1 MRNHTPPRNPMSRF
15 AAINSTDLAKAAHA
29 HSDRIIQL
37 DRYLVARDGLRAF
50 IPQAW
55 AILEGPSKPFVGGWH
70 IDAICEHLM
79 AVSKG
84 DIKRLAIS
92 MPPRHMKSLSV
103 SVFWLAWD
111 WLNSPWRQFLYAARI
126 SFLITA
132 IYGGGVISYHYYQ
145 RALSAKD
152 LEKERALK
160 LAALAQISSLESRI
174 HPHFLFNT
182 LNSISALIPE
192 DPRRAEQL
200 IERVSA
206 LLRFSLDSA
215 NKGLVTL
222 EEEMK
227 IVSDYLEIEKTRFD
241 ARLTYQVHTDPE
253 CLACL
258 IPPLSV
264 QTLVENSVKHA
275 IATSRSGGSIEVAAT
290 IDSGRLRIEVFD
302 SGPGFSSASI
312 AEGHGL
318 DMLRSRLT
326 VQFESRASLHID
338 GSRVTLWI
346 PA

>member
-1 MRNHTPPRNPMSRF
+1 MRGLLRIL
-15 AAINSTDLAKAAHA
+15 AINFAIAAGATLVFFIFDGRLDWERIAPWFISSLVYSNCIGCLCYAVGAKLWGRLFRFSWHW
-29 HSDRIIQL
+29 SL
-37 DRYLVARDGLRAF
+37 LLVAALLITLSLAGTMIGGGVLIALGIQRAEYYW
-50 IPQAW
+50 P
-55 AILEGPSKPFVGGWH
+55 
-70 IDAICEHLM
+70 
-79 AVSKG
+79 
-84 DIKRLAIS
+84 
-92 MPPRHMKSLSV
+92 
-103 SVFWLAWD
+103 
-111 WLNSPWRQFLYAARI
+111 QFLYSALVAMV
-126 SFLITA
+126 ITA
-132 IYGGGVISYHYYQ
+132 IYVGGVISYHYFQ
-145 RALSAKD
+145 CALANKD
-152 LEKERALK
+152 LEKERAMK
-160 LAALAQISSLESRI
+160 LAALARISSLESRI